1 MIQKSGTFN
10 TIRLAKV
17 CYVYPEGHQFD
28 GLFLDTG
35 EYCRCVQMMSSYAGT
50 DFGFASGIPAPE
62 EEGYDEN
69 RETDPD
75 RRNVIAVVASIAT
88 GYIGLG
94 FLFPQ
99 VNHLAFTKEQDK
111 NRLTERHTSDFYR
124 TVSDDGDMDMVH
136 PSGVHIRI
144 GDGERPDR
152 LEGRD
157 YDKRFRLKRNKAKP
171 VTLSLVNESGGR
183 SKVILKPDG
192 SIDIIASTYVHVVAP
207 VVDID
212 TA

>member
-10 TIRLAKV
+10 TVRLAKV

-35 EYCRCVQMMSSYAGT
+35 EYCRCIQMMSPYAGT

-62 EEGYDEN
+62 TEGYDEN
-69 RETDPD
+69 RETDPG

-111 NRLTERHTSDFYR
+111 NRLIERHTSDFYR
-124 TVSDDGDMDMVH
+124 TVNDAADMDMVH
-136 PSGVHIRI
+136 PGGAWMRM
-144 GDGERPDR
+144 GLGPFPDI

-157 YDKRFRLKRNKAKP
+157 YDKRWKTKQGIPPLI
-171 VTLSLVNESGGR
+171 TLASPLGV
-183 SKVILKPDG
+183 
-192 SIDIIASTYVHVVAP
+192 IIAGGEEVVA
-207 VVDID
+207 VGE
-212 TA
+212 T